1 MALPRGFGGSGDAV
15 TGGRRGCGPAGRR
28 AGARR
33 QAVLVAA
40 IFGFACSTGDPD
52 PEPADG
58 GRIQRTTARVDSQ
71 LNQAREH
78 IRTIDTLGA
87 EYE

>member
-1 MALPRGFGGSGDAV
+1 MCA
-15 TGGRRGCGPAGRR
+15 
-28 AGARR
+28 
-33 QAVLVAA
+33 
-40 IFGFACSTGDPD
+40 FACSTGDPD
-52 PEPADG
+52 PDPADTG

-87 EYE
+87 ASE

>member
-1 MALPRGFGGSGDAV
+1 M
-15 TGGRRGCGPAGRR
+15 RRLATVLLVGVCG
-28 AGARR
+28 
-33 QAVLVAA
+33 L
-40 IFGFACSTGDPD
+40 ACSTGDPD
-52 PEPADG
+52 TEPADTG

-87 EYE
+87 GLE

>member
-1 MALPRGFGGSGDAV
+1 MKRFATVLLLGI
-15 TGGRRGCGPAGRR
+15 CG
-28 AGARR
+28 
-33 QAVLVAA
+33 L
-40 IFGFACSTGDPD
+40 ACSTGDPD
-52 PEPADG
+52 TEPADTG

-87 EYE
+87 GSE

>member
-1 MALPRGFGGSGDAV
+1 MKLAALLLVGI
-15 TGGRRGCGPAGRR
+15 CG
-28 AGARR
+28 
-33 QAVLVAA
+33 L
-40 IFGFACSTGDPD
+40 ACSSGDPD
-52 PEPADG
+52 PEPADTG

-78 IRTIDTLGA
+78 IRTLDTLGA